1 MRILPSLAEPDIIHL
16 ILTKKEKDEL
26 RKALKGTRGIAREL
40 RRLLK

>member
-1 MRILPSLAEPDIIHL
+1 MRVLPSLAEPDVIHL
-16 ILTKKEKDEL
+16 LLTRKECDEL

>member
-1 MRILPSLAEPDIIHL
+1 MRALPSLAESEVVHL
-16 ILTKKEKDEL
+16 LLTRKECEEL

>member
-1 MRILPSLAEPDIIHL
+1 MRILPSLAEPD
-16 ILTKKEKDEL
+16 LTYVVLTQKEKEEL